1 MNRSIDY
8 FFLPPSAFLRAS
20 LLAPLLIA
28 GIVGMTGL
36 AGCASGPSQAD
47 LLPDEGPT
55 TLQVYERHM
64 SGEPPDRVPS
74 DDASED
80 GASQAQ
86 NVSAPRPLPAPIVM
100 LQGVP
105 IAPTADAGT
114 RTGRGALADLQ
125 RDFQRLPN
133 PEILGYVRAHRAGD
147 LPVPGYYTV
156 FPLRDKIEYA
166 EPGEGVYP
174 EVRP

>member
-1 MNRSIDY
+1 MNRSIEG
-8 FFLPPSAFLRAS
+8 FFLPPSGSFS
-20 LLAPLLIA
+20 VQMLLISVLIA
-28 GIVGMTGL
+28 GL
-36 AGCASGPSQAD
+36 AGCASGPSKED
-47 LLPDEGPT
+47 LLPDEGPS
-55 TLQVYERHM
+55 TLQIYERHM
-64 SGEPPDRVPS
+64 SGEPPSGAPS
-74 DDASED
+74 DDASPENT
-80 GASQAQ
+80 ASEAPSA
-86 NVSAPRPLPAPIVM
+86 SAPPPLPVPIVM

-114 RTGRGALADLQ
+114 RTGRGALSDLQ

-133 PEILGYVRAHRAGD
+133 PEILGYVRAHLAGD

>member
-1 MNRSIDY
+1 MNRSIEGL
-8 FFLPPSAFLRAS
+8 FLPPRPSCSMRMCLVPV
-20 LLAPLLIA
+20 LLATLS
-28 GIVGMTGL
+28 
-36 AGCASGPSQAD
+36 GCASGPSKED

-74 DDASED
+74 DETSED
-80 GASQAQ
+80 TSSVAP
-86 NVSAPRPLPAPIVM
+86 SALPPLPMPTVV

-105 IAPTADAGT
+105 IAPTADADT
-114 RTGRGALADLQ
+114 RTGRGALSDLQ
-125 RDFQRLPN
+125 MDFQRLPN
-133 PEILGYVRAHRAGD
+133 PEVLGYVRSHLAGD

-174 EVRP
+174 GVRMGGQP

>member
-1 MNRSIDY
+1 MNRWIECRAGL
-8 FFLPPSAFLRAS
+8 LPKTPALLSV
-20 LLAPLLIA
+20 LLA
-28 GIVGMTGL
+28 TL
-36 AGCASGPSQAD
+36 AGCASGPSKED

-74 DDASED
+74 DETSED
-80 GASQAQ
+80 TSSVAP
-86 NVSAPRPLPAPIVM
+86 SALPPLPMPTVV

-105 IAPTADAGT
+105 IAPTADADT
-114 RTGRGALADLQ
+114 RTGRGALSDLQ
-125 RDFQRLPN
+125 MDFQRLPN
-133 PEILGYVRAHRAGD
+133 PEVLGYVRSHLAGD

-156 FPLRDKIEYA
+156 FPLRVKIEYA

-174 EVRP
+174 GVRMGGQP

>member
-1 MNRSIDY
+1 MNRWIECRAGL
-8 FFLPPSAFLRAS
+8 LPKTPALLSV
-20 LLAPLLIA
+20 LLA
-28 GIVGMTGL
+28 TL
-36 AGCASGPSQAD
+36 AGCASGPSKED

-74 DDASED
+74 DEASSAEDAETSR
-80 GASQAQ
+80 A
-86 NVSAPRPLPAPIVM
+86 SAPPPLPMPTVV

-105 IAPTADAGT
+105 IAPTADADT
-114 RTGRGALADLQ
+114 RTGRGALSDLQ
-125 RDFQRLPN
+125 QDFQRLPN
-133 PEILGYVRAHRAGD
+133 PEVLGYVRAHLSGD
-147 LPVPGYYTV
+147 LPVPGYYTS

-174 EVRP
+174 GVREGGGW